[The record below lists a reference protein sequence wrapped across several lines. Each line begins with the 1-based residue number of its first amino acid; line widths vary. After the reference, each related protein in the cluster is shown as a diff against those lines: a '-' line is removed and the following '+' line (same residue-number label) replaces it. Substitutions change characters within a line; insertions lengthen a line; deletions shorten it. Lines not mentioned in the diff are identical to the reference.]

1 MAINRFN
8 TPAEQNLMQTYV
20 PLPFQE
26 MSAAAQMIQGRH
38 DKGETLA
45 DSLDDELLNIK
56 TNRELDKRYVS
67 DYKTNLDNELSALI
81 TKHDGKYA
89 DMLPDL
95 KLIQKRVNRDLSSGN
110 LANIKASGEQ
120 LSLYNQGVLD
130 TKKDEKY
137 DPYLDLM
144 LGAGGD
150 RAQWMSEGMKN
161 IGTDEQPNYII
172 DEDYYQNTVVGGP
185 LSSYKYTGVWQASD
199 MLSQLDKVYG
209 KIKPDS
215 QEITYDQA
223 QPDGTTRTITEKL
236 ENISPGKIANAAL
249 NNMSA
254 LSPNAKAELSMWS
267 SSLGDD
273 AVLAYADAFLQT
285 LLSDEMG
292 AASTQDEIDAI
303 NQRYSDMWADMTD
316 ESGDPSQQALTYA
329 ELWNINEEGRK
340 YIKGETT
347 LKDLEKTKGKYKNNG
362 GSGST
367 HTYRIID
374 TGQGSEIQITP
385 VVDEFGE
392 DIKENSNDK
401 LYLKWEDSV
410 NQNHINYRDA
420 LDEYLKFKEQT
431 PGDTEHIEELL
442 EVANNARYTYEANAF
457 IRQMMTQQAA
467 INANYKHVGYN
478 AVGDSPNSEGY
489 YSGDITYGA
498 SNSPLDITFYAGSEF
513 PGTGSDGHL
522 DMSYNIDVIF
532 DDAGNPVDPNDAN
545 AIWAHVSSRT
555 FVDENGTPTGL
566 AYAGYG
572 YGDKPGASTIT
583 DDNPDSETFGQQ
595 IPNPLYVG
603 GYGNQNPAVFS
614 PYYLGDTPLD
624 KAKVKLYE
632 DQKEQLFGGRTRS
645 ITELAG
651 TGNKKVDEQIRTSVT
666 ENWLNDDFMF
676 MSNMVDK
683 NYSLLEKPTTKNTE
697 ALADIIADINGDG
710 NKNQKD
716 VMEFLQ
722 QVKDGD
728 VRMLWESVPNSG
740 INNGSGGFRG
750 VVKVPTKDG
759 AQPLYFTAPQ
769 AYLNEIMT
777 YHVDQE
783 GNYTE
788 MTPNQ
793 KQLKWMN
800 YTAQLDLD
808 KATRM
813 PGSVV
818 PSSTADVNGNPI
830 GYYYFGVN
838 PNDGTPLRSDE
849 YIFVPGKNVLT
860 SVEIIDNGD
869 GSKKVVE
876 TRATGEASGAI
887 DVDDNTRDLARLL
900 MLNDPK
906 QGGTKDYWYGTMGI
920 KKDTD
925 PESETY
931 GEFIVA
937 GDEAPIKKS
946 FDKKKPTIVKDDN
959 TIIDNNINTD
969 TDKDD
974 IIVINPNNNNNQMPP
989 EPIITGPPEGFDQ
1002 NGDRIQEDIISLEPR
1017 KIDAD
1022 KFQEAYIGTKDKLD
1036 DLIMKS
1042 ESIIDPDSEIFLP
1055 GDQENMVFNFMTND
1069 DEGYVTSSGPGSL
1082 VITQPGDEVFPDG
1095 AMMSDDYRIWNLT
1108 TGQQLD
1114 KNGKVVGPREYDH
1127 YYYQNDDGITTHVDF
1142 TLNDQVDADGQPIS
1156 GDGSYDIDIT
1166 GDPVKPVPIIN
1177 PNEDADTIITDDIED
1192 VTLPNSGAPN
1202 KTVDSSQT
1210 YNTTT
1215 TFRNGNVQTSTFTV
1229 KPGQV
1234 WFDDSYMTYHNWA
1247 MHRGDNQ
1254 MLSQPM
1260 QVKSQLLDAVN
1271 TATATINEDMFD
1283 IFAGLY
1289 GGIGGGALQQSATT
1303 YGAASIVGW
1312 VDESGNVYDY
1322 KGFQFSDDQ
1331 ATYIGELPE
1340 GVDNL
1345 ELQWSDN
1352 YDDQIHNRDGTVKD
1366 EFLKDRNKILNGN
1379 FPSIEMLSNET
1390 LTLSDGSSGTFESLL
1405 NSGKIALQTKTGT
1418 NDPFMRNGTTV
1429 PTGTVFNIP
1438 MADVWRSYESQER
1451 AYNKY
1456 VEHGGSPTAPPG
1468 TSFHEAGQAFDI
1480 SQSDNDYGI
1489 YIVDLTGGEGNA
1501 TMGNNGFKSTSF
1513 FGMADNQ
1520 NAIQLDD
1527 IVHNGTRPWSGMDNE
1542 IQKLVTQRLI
1552 DMNKKDGYTLAQLS
1566 ASNPEKNEWWHFS
1579 IGEMTQYRDPLM
1591 PGNKYGTYKYVR

>member
-26 MSAAAQMIQGRH
+26 MTAAAQMIQGRH
-38 DKGETLA
+38 DKAETLA
-45 DSLDDELLNIK
+45 ESLDDNLLNIK
-56 TNRELDKRYVS
+56 ANRELDKRYLS

-95 KLIQKRVNRDLSSGN
+95 KLIQKRVNRDLTSGD
-110 LANIKASGEQ
+110 LATIKSSGEQ
-120 LSLYNQGVLD
+120 LALYNQGVLD
-130 TKKDEKY
+130 TKQDEKY

-150 RAQWMSEGMKN
+150 RASWMSEGMKN
-161 IGTDEQPNYII
+161 IGTDEQPNYVI
-172 DEDYYQNTVVGGP
+172 DEEYYQNTVVGAP

-199 MLSQLDKVYG
+199 MLAQLDKVYG

-215 QEITYDQA
+215 QEIEYDQV
-223 QPDGTTRTITEKL
+223 QEDGTTRRITEKL
-236 ENISPGKIANAAL
+236 ENISPAKIANAAL
-249 NNMSA
+249 NNMSS

-267 SSLGDD
+267 SSLDD
-273 AVLAYADAFLQT
+273 NTTLAYADAFLQT

-292 AASTQDEIDAI
+292 QASTQDEIDAI
-303 NQRYSDMWADMTD
+303 NERYSNMWADMTD
-316 ESGDPSQQALTYA
+316 ENGNLTQQARTYA

-347 LKDLEKTKGKYKNNG
+347 LKDLENTKGKYKNNG
-362 GSGST
+362 GSGTT

-385 VVDEFGE
+385 VVDEFGD

-410 NQNHINYRDA
+410 NQNHINYTDA

-431 PGDTEHIEELL
+431 PGDTSHLEELL
-442 EVANNARYTYEANAF
+442 QIVNSTRYTYESNAF
-457 IRQMMTQQAA
+457 IRQMMTQEAA
-467 INANYKHVGYN
+467 INANYKHVGVGGTGTETN
-478 AVGDSPNSEGY
+478 AAGY
-489 YSGDITYGA
+489 FNGDITYGA
-498 SNSPLDITFYAGSEF
+498 NNSPLDVSFYVGAEM
-513 PGTGSDGHL
+513 PGTGSGGHL
-522 DMSYNIDVIF
+522 DMRYNVDVIF
-532 DDAGNPVDPNDAN
+532 DDEGNPVDPLDSN
-545 AIWAHVSSRT
+545 AIWAHIKSRT
-555 FVDENGTPTGL
+555 FEDENGVPTGF
-566 AYAGYG
+566 AWGGYG
-572 YGDKPGASTIT
+572 YGDEQNPTIF
-583 DDNPDSETFGQQ
+583 DDDPESETYGQN
-595 IPNPLYVG
+595 IPNPNYVK
-603 GYGNQNPAVFS
+603 GYSGSNIYN
-614 PYYLGDTPLD
+614 PYYTGDTPLD

-632 DQKEQLFGGRTRS
+632 DRKDMLFGGRTRQ

-651 TGNKKVDEQIRTSVT
+651 TGNKKVDEQIRTAIT

-676 MSNMVDK
+676 MGNKTDT
-683 NYSLLEKPTTKNTE
+683 NYSFLEDPGTQNTE
-697 ALADIIADINGDG
+697 ALKDIVADINGDG
-710 NKNQKD
+710 ATNQED

-728 VRMLWESVPNSG
+728 VRILWESVPNSEMNDG
-740 INNGSGGFRG
+740 AGGYRG
-750 VVKVPTKDG
+750 VVKIPTETG

-777 YHVDQE
+777 YHVDID

-788 MTPNQ
+788 MAPNQ

-800 YTAQLDLD
+800 YTAQIDLD

-813 PGSVV
+813 PGNVV
-818 PSSTADVNGNPI
+818 PSATADANGNPI

-838 PNDGTPLRSDE
+838 PNDGSPLRSDE
-849 YIFVPGKNVLT
+849 YIFVPNKN
-860 SVEIIDNGD
+860 IITAVDVVD
-869 GSKKVVE
+869 GQIKY
-876 TRATGEASGAI
+876 TRATGEPSGAI
-887 DVDDNTRDLARLL
+887 DVDDNTRDLARIL

-906 QGGTKDYWYGTMGI
+906 QASTKEYWQSQLDITP
-920 KKDTD
+920 DTE
-925 PESETY
+925 PITK
-931 GEFIVA
+931 EFN
-937 GDEAPIKKS
+937 KN
-946 FDKKKPTIVKDDN
+946 KPTINPNDPG
-959 TIIDNNINTD
+959 TIVDNNINIEEE
-969 TDKDD
+969 DD
-974 IIVINPNNNNNQMPP
+974 IIVVNPNKNPNNTNNNQMPP
-989 EPIITGPPEGFDQ
+989 EPIIDGPPEGFDE
-1002 NGDRIQEDIISLEPR
+1002 NGDRIQEEIISLEPI
-1017 KIDAD
+1017 KIDAA
-1022 KFQEAYIGTKDKLD
+1022 KFEEAYIGAKDKMD
-1036 DLIMKS
+1036 DLIIKS
-1042 ESIIDPDSEIFLP
+1042 ESVIDPDDVR
-1055 GDQENMVFNFMTND
+1055 GDIRDDLDLNFQSND
-1069 DEGYVTSSGPGSL
+1069 AIVTSLSDDGAPGFIKSQGPGAI
-1082 VITQPGDEVFPDG
+1082 VITQPGDETFPEG
-1095 AMMSDDYRIWNLT
+1095 AMMDGEYRIWNLT

-1114 KNGKVVGPREYDH
+1114 KNGKVIGPREYDH
-1127 YYYQNDDGITTHVDF
+1127 YYYQNDEGTTTLVDF
-1142 TLNDQVDADGQPIS
+1142 TLSDNIDADGQPLE
-1156 GDGSYDIDIT
+1156 GDGSYDIDLDGNPIKK
-1166 GDPVKPVPIIN
+1166 DPIVN
-1177 PNEDADTIITDDIED
+1177 PNEDPNDIIIDENPDDA
-1192 VTLPNSGAPN
+1192 TLPNSGAPN
-1202 KTVDSSQT
+1202 QIVDSAQT

-1271 TATATINEDMFD
+1271 QATETINKDMFD

-1303 YGAASIVGW
+1303 YGAATILGW
-1312 VDESGNVYDY
+1312 VDPQGNVYEY

-1331 ATYIGELPE
+1331 DTYIGELPE
-1340 GVDNL
+1340 GQDNL

-1366 EFLKDRNKILNGN
+1366 EFLKDRNQILNGN
-1379 FPSIEMLSNET
+1379 FPSIEMLADET
-1390 LTLSDGSSGTFESLL
+1390 ITLSDGSSGTFESLL
-1405 NSGKIALQTKTGT
+1405 NSGKIALQTKTGV
-1418 NDPFMRNGTTV
+1418 NDPFMRNGSTV

-1451 AYNKY
+1451 AYKKY
-1456 VEHGGSPTAPPG
+1456 KEYGGSPTAPPG
-1468 TSFHEAGQAFDI
+1468 TSFHEAGQAFDM

-1489 YIVDLTGGEGNA
+1489 YIVDLTQGEGSG
-1501 TMGNNGFKSTSF
+1501 TMGNNNFKPTSF
-1513 FGMADNQ
+1513 FGMTTDQ

-1527 IVHNGTRPWSGMDNE
+1527 IIHNGTRPWSGMDNE

-1552 DMNKKDGYTLAQLS
+1552 DLNKKDGYTLAQLS